1 MFIVAFVSGPW
12 QTNCYVVAPD
22 RPVADQILRPAVV
35 IDPGVAAAPQ
45 VREVLA
51 ANQLELAGIVCTH
64 GHLDH
69 VADAAQLANAHRVP
83 VWLHPADLAML
94 TEPAL
99 GFGPGSELLVAQ
111 VMGTTTLP
119 APADLRELSDAQLLS
134 VAGIDLEVIH
144 APGHTP
150 GCVVLLGADAVGK
163 PLLFSGD
170 VLFAGSIGRVDLPG
184 GDLAQMNDSLRRLRG
199 RIDAATDIL
208 PGHGP
213 STTMAQELRANPYL
227 SKEALA

>member
-1 MFIVAFVSGPW
+1 VFIVPIVTGPW
-12 QTNCYVVAPD
+12 QTNCYVVAPGD
-22 RPVADQILRPAVV
+22 PQSSEIQPCLI
-35 IDPGVAAAPQ
+35 IDPGAEAERK
-45 VREVLA
+45 VRRVLEEHR
-51 ANQLELAGIVCTH
+51 LRPEGVVCTH

-69 VADAAQLANAHRVP
+69 VADAARLADDFGVP
-83 VWLHPADLAML
+83 VWLHPLDWPML

-99 GFGPGSELLVAQ
+99 GFGPGSEPLIEQ
-111 VMGTTTLP
+111 VIGSTVLP
-119 APADLRELSDAQLLS
+119 APADLRKLADDDRFS

-150 GCVVLLGADAVGK
+150 GCVVLRAYADGE
-163 PLLFSGD
+163 PILFSGD

-184 GDLAQMNDSLRRLRG
+184 GSMAQTNQTLRRLRKLIVAETG
-199 RIDAATDIL
+199 IL

-213 STTMAQELRANPYL
+213 TTTMARELATNPYL